1 MKRLKL
7 TKKEINT
14 TLNDAVAIA
23 TSVAYTKKEVQKL
36 KTELV
41 SFLEEKTKQPIVEYI
56 QGPAGTQGLR
66 GPIGATG
73 AQGERGLQGAV
84 GEVGPQ
90 GDKGEVGP
98 QGNMGLEGPRGL
110 KGDKGD
116 KGDRGEVGPQGEQGI
131 QGIAGEQGLKGDKGE
146 RGTDGKNGLDGRD
159 GQEGSMGPVG
169 PAGERGIQG
178 ERGPKGD
185 KGDRGQ
191 DGRDGQQGPAGPQGE
206 IGPQGVQGVPGKDGK
221 DADLKAI
228 EQSVNQF
235 KEVLQKD
242 VTQYKA
248 KVNTI
253 LSDRGGGSSGGGEVN
268 LRYLDDVDTTSL
280 TDGYVLA
287 FNESIQKFEFVAQS
301 GGGGGTV
308 DTIARTRATNAWNTA
323 NSATT
328 LAQSAFNKAN
338 TGTSQLVNGS
348 SIVSLSNDGILTV
361 PGPISGLG
369 NSKLD
374 FTTYGSNTAYLTTTS
389 DDSTALFMGLEAAEL
404 YAHTTVQLR
413 TNTAGISQNWTFG
426 ADGTLTFPD
435 NTTQTTAFTGTA
447 IDSLARTTANN
458 ATSLAQAAYNQ
469 ANTGGGGASEALNLT
484 FTNDNAVAYKMVA
497 LNANGETVLASSLQL
512 TQVDKILGI
521 LNNSGQT
528 ITFGSVTNPSWTWT
542 PDQSLYLGEN
552 GNIVTTSTVDGASF
566 SLKIG
571 YAITST
577 KAFIKIGTPVVL

>member
-7 TKKEINT
+7 TKKENNN

-23 TSVAYTKKEVQKL
+23 TSIAYTKKEVQKL

-41 SFLEEKTKQPIVEYI
+41 SFLEEKTKQPLVEYT
-56 QGPAGTQGLR
+56 QGPAGAQGLR

-73 AQGERGLQGAV
+73 AQGERGLQGLI

-90 GDKGEVGP
+90 GKKGEVGP

-116 KGDRGEVGPQGEQGI
+116 KGDKGEVGPQGEQGI
-131 QGIAGEQGLKGDKGE
+131 QGIAGERGENGNKGE

-159 GQEGSMGPVG
+159 GQEGSMGPIG

-178 ERGPKGD
+178 DRGLKGER
-185 KGDRGQ
+185 GDRGQ
-191 DGRDGQQGPAGPQGE
+191 DGQQGAQGPAGPQGE
-206 IGPQGVQGVPGKDGK
+206 IGPQGIQGVPGKDGK

-228 EQSVNQF
+228 EQSVSQF

-253 LSDRGGGSSGGGEVN
+253 LSDRGGGSHGGGEVN

-323 NSATT
+323 NSAYTQANSAYT
-328 LAQSAFNKAN
+328 QSNNAYVQAN
-338 TGTSQLVNGS
+338 TA
-348 SIVSLSNDGILTV
+348 
-361 PGPISGLG
+361 
-369 NSKLD
+369 
-374 FTTYGSNTAYLTTTS
+374 TT
-389 DDSTALFMGLEAAEL
+389 
-404 YAHTTVQLR
+404 
-413 TNTAGISQNWTFG
+413 
-426 ADGTLTFPD
+426 
-435 NTTQTTAFTGTA
+435 
-447 IDSLARTTANN
+447 
-458 ATSLAQAAYNQ
+458 LAQAAYNQ
-469 ANTGGGGASEALNLT
+469 ANTGGGAGIDTLARTTANTATTLAQAAYDQANTGGQAGYDTLARTTANSAYAQANTANTNALASYAQANSAYSVANSATTLAQAAYNQANTGGAASESLNVV
-484 FTNDNAVAYKMVA
+484 FTNNNASTYKMVA
-497 LNANGETVLASSLQL
+497 LNVSGETILASALQL
-512 TQVDKILGI
+512 TQIDRILGV

-528 ITFGSVTNPSWTWT
+528 VTFGSVTNPSWTWT
-542 PDQSLYLGEN
+542 AEQSLYLGDN
-552 GNIVTTSTVDGASF
+552 GNIVTTSTIDGAAF

-571 YAITST
+571 YAISST

>member
-73 AQGERGLQGAV
+73 AQGERGPQGER
-84 GEVGPQ
+84 GDVGPK

-116 KGDRGEVGPQGEQGI
+116 KGDGGDVGPQGEQGI
-131 QGIAGEQGLKGDKGE
+131 QGIAGERGLKGDKGE
-146 RGTDGKNGLDGRD
+146 RGANGKNGLDGRD

-178 ERGPKGD
+178 EQGPKGD

-191 DGRDGQQGPAGPQGE
+191 NGRDGQQGPAGPQGE
-206 IGPQGVQGVPGKDGK
+206 IGPQGIQGIPGKDGK

-268 LRYLDDVDTTSL
+268 LRYLDDVDITNL

-287 FNESIQKFEFVAQS
+287 FNESIQKFEFVVQS
-301 GGGGGTV
+301 GGGGGTI
-308 DTIARTRATNAWNTA
+308 DTFARTRANTAFTQA
-323 NSATT
+323 NSAF
-328 LAQSAFNKAN
+328 AQAN
-338 TGTSQLVNGS
+338 TA
-348 SIVSLSNDGILTV
+348 
-361 PGPISGLG
+361 
-369 NSKLD
+369 
-374 FTTYGSNTAYLTTTS
+374 TT
-389 DDSTALFMGLEAAEL
+389 
-404 YAHTTVQLR
+404 
-413 TNTAGISQNWTFG
+413 
-426 ADGTLTFPD
+426 
-435 NTTQTTAFTGTA
+435 
-447 IDSLARTTANN
+447 
-458 ATSLAQAAYNQ
+458 LAQAAYNQ
-469 ANTGGGGASEALNLT
+469 ANTGGGGGASEALNLT

-542 PDQSLYLGEN
+542 PDQSLYLGGN
-552 GNIVTTSTVDGASF
+552 GSIVTTSTVDGASF

-571 YAITST
+571 YAITPT

>member
-66 GPIGATG
+66 GSIGATG
-73 AQGERGLQGAV
+73 AQGERGPQGLA
-84 GEVGPQ
+84 GETGPQ
-90 GDKGEVGP
+90 GDKGQSGP

-116 KGDRGEVGPQGEQGI
+116 KGEQGEVGPQGEQGI
-131 QGIAGEQGLKGDKGE
+131 QGVAGERGPEGLKGD
-146 RGTDGKNGLDGRD
+146 RGADGQNGLDGKD
-159 GQEGSMGPVG
+159 GEAGRIGSVG
-169 PAGERGIQG
+169 PIGAQGIQG
-178 ERGPKGD
+178 ERGAKGD

-191 DGRDGQQGPAGPQGE
+191 NGRDGQQGPAGPQGE
-206 IGPQGVQGVPGKDGK
+206 IGPQGIQGIPGKDGK

-253 LSDRGGGSSGGGEVN
+253 LSDRGGGGGGSGEVN
-268 LRYLDDVDTTSL
+268 LRRLDDVDITNL

-287 FNESIQKFEFVAQS
+287 FNESTQKFEFVAQS
-301 GGGGGTV
+301 GGGGGTI
-308 DTIARTRATNAWNTA
+308 DTFARTRANTA
-323 NSATT
+323 FTQANSAFAQANTATT
-328 LAQSAFNKAN
+328 LAQAAYNQAN
-338 TGTSQLVNGS
+338 TGGQ
-348 SIVSLSNDGILTV
+348 
-361 PGPISGLG
+361 
-369 NSKLD
+369 
-374 FTTYGSNTAYLTTTS
+374 
-389 DDSTALFMGLEAAEL
+389 
-404 YAHTTVQLR
+404 
-413 TNTAGISQNWTFG
+413 AGYDT
-426 ADGTLTFPD
+426 
-435 NTTQTTAFTGTA
+435 
-447 IDSLARTTANN
+447 LARTTANSAYTQAN
-458 ATSLAQAAYNQ
+458 TATTLAQAAYNQ
-469 ANTGGGGASEALNLT
+469 ANTGGGASESLNVI
-484 FTNDNAVAYKMVA
+484 FTNSNATSYKMVA
-497 LNANGETVLASSLQL
+497 LNSNGETILASALQL
-512 TQVDKILGI
+512 TQVDKILGV

-528 ITFGSVTNPSWTWT
+528 ITFGSITNASWTWT
-542 PDQSLYLGEN
+542 PEQSLYLGDN
-552 GNIVTTSTVDGASF
+552 GNIVTTSTIDGATF

-571 YAITST
+571 YAISST